1 MLHIFRKRQ
10 NFDFSIIK
18 QFYFSSLKY
27 IPDVASLIEWS
38 TWLTPTFL
46 KKRFDTAFFVYFTTN
61 SISNQ
66 STDDFET
73 TDSDWFLVDQMLRLY
88 ETKKVVLEIPQIYEL
103 HRMNR

>member
-18 QFYFSSLKY
+18 QFYFSSVEY
-27 IPDVASLIEWS
+27 IPDIASLVEWS

-46 KKRFDTAFFVYFTTN
+46 KKRFDTAFFVYFTAN